1 MKKNIFCFVLS
12 LLLCLPIM
20 ADDMAKI
27 VLLRPYHQSAAVSA
41 ILVGGKN
48 PMMYKHY
55 FDIDG
60 QFLGNIVLP
69 TMHYFEFKV
78 QPGEHTIIGYAGTQ
92 SPEDVKDLGPSYSYT
107 LTVEAGN
114 IYRLSIDEVKMTIR
128 EIGEKEWKK
137 ELSGK
142 LPVNYLATYTI
153 QNDVV
158 YDSNGRAV
166 ASSTHP
172 EIVMGQ
178 QVLVQSAAS
187 SNTTLQINAIT
198 ITTPFAEVSASS
210 VLAIYK
216 NEFGKYEMPE
226 KDETFPYVAIRVK
239 LQGAPNLIRL
249 AKQNLT
255 LNLGQMFQTEQTVTS
270 YDNMILFLIPAG
282 AKNIYLTC
290 GDGCERQLIY
300 SGSLQANRIYDG
312 VVSVK

>member
-1 MKKNIFCFVLS
+1 MKRITLS
-12 LLLCLPIM
+12 LLVALMFATQCFSQE
-20 ADDMAKI
+20 ATSKI
-27 VLLRPYHQSAAVSA
+27 VLLRPYDFGAAMGAVY
-41 ILVGGKN
+41 GGKK
-48 PMMYKHY
+48 YYAFDH
-55 FDIDG
+55 FIDIDG
-60 QFLGNIVLP
+60 QFFGNLASMTYYEIMV
-69 TMHYFEFKV
+69 V
-78 QPGEHTIIGYAGTQ
+78 PGTHTIIGYVGQ
-92 SPEDVKDLGPSYSYT
+92 QGPDAARSEGQKYSLALNT
-107 LTVEAGN
+107 EAN
-114 IYRLSIDEVKMTIR
+114 KTYYVCIAEKKMTISLINEKQWNK
-128 EIGEKEWKK
+128 EIGKAYPVKWISKVTLKDEVFYDAN
-137 ELSGK
+137 GK
-142 LPVNYLATYTI
+142 AIASTTRPEVVNQA
-153 QNDVV
+153 Q
-158 YDSNGRAV
+158 
-166 ASSTHP
+166 
-172 EIVMGQ
+172 Q
-178 QVLVQSAAS
+178 QVIVQQVGG
-187 SNTTLQINAIT
+187 TTAPQISGIT